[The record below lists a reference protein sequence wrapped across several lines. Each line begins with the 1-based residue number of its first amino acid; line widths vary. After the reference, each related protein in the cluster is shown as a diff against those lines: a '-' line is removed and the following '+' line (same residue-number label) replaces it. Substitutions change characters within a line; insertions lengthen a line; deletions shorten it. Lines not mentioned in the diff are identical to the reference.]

1 MFKNLSINWEKYV
14 FHLDKGN
21 FELIGYSAHN
31 TDSKGPTYINLEMI
45 SKVLIILFL
54 LCLWG

>member
-14 FHLDKGN
+14 FHLDKGD
-21 FELIGYSAHN
+21 FEFIGYSAHN

>member
-1 MFKNLSINWEKYV
+1 MNWEKYV
-14 FHLDKGN
+14 FHLDKWN
-21 FELIGYSAHN
+21 FESIGYSVHN
-31 TDSKGPTYINLEMI
+31 ADFLALVNLEMI